1 MTLRHV
7 RTVAGREMRA
17 YFNSPI
23 AYVFLL
29 VFAGSALFTF
39 FNINAFFS
47 RGQAD
52 LRGLFNAVPLL
63 TLFLVPALTMRL
75 WAEEAK
81 LGTMEVLLT
90 LPVQDQEL
98 VAGKFLASWALLGVG
113 LALTL
118 PLALTVEA
126 LGNLDWG
133 PVMGGY
139 LGALL
144 LGAGYL
150 AVGQFVSA
158 LTENQILAFI
168 LALVVCLALYGLGA
182 EGFAGMFSDRTAS
195 LLRAAGTGSRF
206 ESIARGVVD
215 LRDFL
220 YYASLTM
227 FFLVSSV
234 AALRAK
240 RWA

>member
-1 MTLRHV
+1 MRRIRVIALR
-7 RTVAGREMRA
+7 ELRA

-23 AYVFLL
+23 AYVFLFA
-29 VFAGSALFTF
+29 FAGAALFTF
-39 FNINAFFS
+39 FNIKAFFA

-52 LRGLFNAVPLL
+52 LRGLFEAVPLL
-63 TLFLVPALTMRL
+63 LLMLVPALTMRL

-81 LGTMEVLLT
+81 QGTLEVLLT
-90 LPVQDQEL
+90 LPAKDHEL
-98 VAGKFLASWALLGVG
+98 IAGKFLASWLLLAAG

-118 PLALTVEA
+118 PLAVTVSM
-126 LGNLDWG
+126 LGNMDWG

-144 LGAGYL
+144 LGGAYL

-168 LALVVCLALYGLGA
+168 LTFLVCLTLYGLGT
-182 EGFAGMFSDRTAS
+182 ELFSGLFPTRTAT
-195 LLRAAGTGSRF
+195 LLRSLATGSRF
-206 ESIARGVVD
+206 LSIARGVID
-215 LRDFL
+215 LRDFI
-220 YYASLTM
+220 YYVSLTL
-227 FFLVSSV
+227 FFLTLSV
-234 AALRAK
+234 GALRVR

>member
-90 LPVQDQEL
+90 LPVRDQEL

-144 LGAGYL
+144 LGAAYL

-182 EGFAGMFSDRTAS
+182 EGFAGLFSDRTAS

>member
-1 MTLRHV
+1 MNKIRS
-7 RTVAGREMRA
+7 VARRELRA
-17 YFNSPI
+17 YFDSPI

-29 VFAGSALFTF
+29 AFVGAATFTF
-39 FNINAFFS
+39 FNVSAFFA

-52 LRGLFNAVPLL
+52 LRGLFDAVPLL
-63 TLFLVPALTMRL
+63 ILALVPALTMRL

-81 LGTMEVLLT
+81 QGTLELLLT
-90 LPVQDQEL
+90 LPANDFEL

-118 PLALTVEA
+118 PLAVTVSV

-133 PVMGGY
+133 PVVGGY

-144 LGAGYL
+144 LGAAYL
-150 AVGQFVSA
+150 AVGQFLSA

-168 LALVVCLALYGLGA
+168 LALLVCLALYGIGTEPFYGL
-182 EGFAGMFSDRTAS
+182 FSDRTAGVLRS
-195 LLRAAGTGSRF
+195 LGTGSRF
-206 ESIARGVVD
+206 DSVARGVID
-215 LRDFL
+215 LRDLL
-220 YYASLTM
+220 YYGSLTV
-227 FFLVSSV
+227 FFLALSV
-234 AALRAK
+234 AALRSR